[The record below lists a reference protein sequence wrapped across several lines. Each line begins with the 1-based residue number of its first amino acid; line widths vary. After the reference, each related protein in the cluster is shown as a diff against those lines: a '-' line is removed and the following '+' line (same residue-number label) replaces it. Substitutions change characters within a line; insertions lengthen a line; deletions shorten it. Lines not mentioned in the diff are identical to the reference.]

1 MDPPVFSSKGE
12 NLVVV
17 MRIFLRVDH
26 ETHVIF
32 ESKMSQTAADAI
44 VTHQFWTQNG
54 QFAPNMNI
62 FEKTVNAILIFVHR
76 HED

>member
-1 MDPPVFSSKGE
+1 
-12 NLVVV
+12 
-17 MRIFLRVDH
+17 
-26 ETHVIF
+26 
-32 ESKMSQTAADAI
+32 MSQTAADAI